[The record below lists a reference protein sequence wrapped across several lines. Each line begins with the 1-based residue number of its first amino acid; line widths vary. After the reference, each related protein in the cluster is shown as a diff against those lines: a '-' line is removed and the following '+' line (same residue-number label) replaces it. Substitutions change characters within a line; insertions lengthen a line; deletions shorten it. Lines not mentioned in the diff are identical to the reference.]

1 MECCSPYL
9 FMEEKEKKIH
19 LALLKEGEQPH
30 IHGCHS
36 KEMGA
41 ASREKGLGMWDQL
54 ARILLGSLGMEL
66 LAGAVG
72 KENPT
77 HPPGSFLRE
86 SWNGLG

>member
-1 MECCSPYL
+1 
-9 FMEEKEKKIH
+9 MEEKKKIH
-19 LALLKEGEQPH
+19 LALLKDGEQPH